1 MWGGRIT
8 HTENGRPHSILL
20 MPTCIHTFTQSRRQG
35 LRQAMREQLEELV
48 HRKIG
53 KLHLNPTAISVLGC

>member
-1 MWGGRIT
+1 
-8 HTENGRPHSILL
+8 